1 LSRDHKNEGGGID
14 GIDPDAEIARHRAEQ
29 EAQERAARKDAERAD
44 RVRREREG
52 K

>member
-29 EAQERAARKDAERAD
+29 EAQERAARQDAERAE
-44 RVRREREG
+44 RLRREREG